1 MRGINKVILV
11 GNLGADP
18 EVKQTQTGG
27 YIATLSVATSEQW
40 NDRQSGQKHEK
51 TEWHRVVL
59 FNRLAEIAQQY
70 LRKGG
75 SVYIEGKIQT
85 RKWQNQQG
93 VDVYTTEVV
102 AQQMQMLGGGG
113 SQPPSSG
120 SPQRATNSSNK
131 TDQSTSPENMLPD
144 DINDIPFDDVPF

>member
-85 RKWQNQQG
+85 RKWQGQDGQ
-93 VDVYTTEVV
+93 DRYTTEIV
-102 AQQMQMLGGGG
+102 ANEMQMLGGR
-113 SQPPSSG
+113 SDSSG
-120 SPQRATNSSNK
+120 GTSDFKPKAKPAQSS
-131 TDQSTSPENMLPD
+131 QFEAPAAAD
-144 DINDIPFDDVPF
+144 DGFDDIPF

>member
-131 TDQSTSPENMLPD
+131 TDQLTSPENMLPD